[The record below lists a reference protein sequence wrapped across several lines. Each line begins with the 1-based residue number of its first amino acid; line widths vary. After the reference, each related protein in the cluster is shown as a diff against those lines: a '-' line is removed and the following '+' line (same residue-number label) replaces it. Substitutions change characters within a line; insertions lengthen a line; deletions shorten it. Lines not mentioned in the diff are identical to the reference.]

1 MLAQLTQRPELH
13 TAQMVA
19 NAGIFL
25 PKATLECTADD
36 WQRTFAVN
44 GLGTFLLIKYAAQQ
58 MVKQGRGG
66 RIICQSSWVSCTC
79 ILRFDHHCLQV
90 RRRFRVS
97 KVSLVGW

>member
-1 MLAQLTQRPELH
+1 
-13 TAQMVA
+13 MVA

-25 PKATLECTADD
+25 PKPTLECTADD

-66 RIICQSSWVSCTC
+66 RIICQSTRNPSH
-79 ILRFDHHCLQV
+79 LYPAF
-90 RRRFRVS
+90 
-97 KVSLVGW
+97 